1 MINITYLCSECE
13 SELIHNEDNSCFIC
27 PKCGRKREFKK
38 NTKII
43 NMNEDINKHN
53 QVLYS

>member
-1 MINITYLCSECE
+1 MNKIAYLCSECD

-38 NTKII
+38 NSKVI
-43 NMNEDINKHN
+43 NMNENISNHK